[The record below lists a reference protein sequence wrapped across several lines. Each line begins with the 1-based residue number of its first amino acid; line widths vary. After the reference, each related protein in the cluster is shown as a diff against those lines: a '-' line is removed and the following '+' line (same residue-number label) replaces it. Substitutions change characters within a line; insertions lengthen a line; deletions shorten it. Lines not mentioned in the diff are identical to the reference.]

1 MLWGEGDPWMKCKE
15 RGEKFK
21 QYYQNL
27 TEYYLQAGH
36 CPHDEIPEQ
45 VNQLIRDWVR
55 EKSIDMLEYNY

>member
-1 MLWGEGDPWMKCKE
+1 MKCKE

-55 EKSIDMLEYNY
+55 EKSVENCKES